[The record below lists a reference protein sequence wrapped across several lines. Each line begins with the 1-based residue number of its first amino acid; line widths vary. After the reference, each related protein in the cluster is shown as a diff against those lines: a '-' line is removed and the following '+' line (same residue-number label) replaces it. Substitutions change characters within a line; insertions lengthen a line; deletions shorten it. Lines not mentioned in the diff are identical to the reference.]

1 MNFLSS
7 TLSQPFTTASQRVYS
22 FPVVPHGRPGL
33 QSRSKRQ
40 LAAPKSRGFFMP
52 VRPVYGWPGGSSR
65 KTGRCLPG
73 TATPVRSPT
82 QLQLGWRLNTAAGV
96 STMSALTVLTSE
108 IRLHDGLYSLN
119 DLHKASGN
127 ARKHQPANFMRVE
140 STMALITEIHST
152 DLRSATNTVNGG
164 LNRGTYVCREL
175 VYAYA
180 MWISPKFHLAV
191 IRAFDGQHN
200 AAIPPISAIPRRW
213 MLSTDYTGQR
223 QIHPIPNDAYI
234 LTPSTMLR
242 ILVSPGDCLEVTD
255 AQLAE
260 FIGAA
265 SNRLR
270 QRIIKREHSVNALR
284 AGVQ

>member
-33 QSRSKRQ
+33 ASRGKRQ
-40 LAAPKSRGFFMP
+40 LAALMSRGFFVPVSPVMGGRAGAVARLAGAFP
-52 VRPVYGWPGGSSR
+52 VRQLSFGRPPDWRRGGGSN
-65 KTGRCLPG
+65 P
-73 TATPVRSPT
+73 
-82 QLQLGWRLNTAAGV
+82 QLGKHMNT
-96 STMSALTVLTSE
+96 LTVLTSE

-119 DLHKASGN
+119 DLHKAAGN
-127 ARKHQPANFMRVE
+127 ARKHQPYLFLRLD
-140 STMALITEIHST
+140 TTQALITEIHST
-152 DLRSATNTVNGG
+152 ETCSATKTINGG
-164 LNRGTYVCREL
+164 AFRGTYVCREL

>member
-1 MNFLSS
+1 M
-7 TLSQPFTTASQRVYS
+7 
-22 FPVVPHGRPGL
+22 
-33 QSRSKRQ
+33 
-40 LAAPKSRGFFMP
+40 SRGFFVP
-52 VRPVYGWPGGSSR
+52 VHPVMGGRAGAAARLAGAFPVVRTS
-65 KTGRCLPG
+65 
-73 TATPVRSPT
+73 VRSPT
-82 QLQLGWRLNTAAGV
+82 LIRTGVGGSNPQIGKHMNT
-96 STMSALTVLTSE
+96 LTVLTSE

-119 DLHKASGN
+119 DLHQASGGV
-127 ARKHQPANFMRVE
+127 RKHQPSNFMRLDTAQE
-140 STMALITEIHST
+140 LMAEIRSSDLSIIPAKTITG
-152 DLRSATNTVNGG
+152 RGKAQ
-164 LNRGTYVCREL
+164 GTYVCREL

-200 AAIPPISAIPRRW
+200 AAITPISAIHRW

-270 QRIIKREHSVNALR
+270 QRIIKREQSVNALR